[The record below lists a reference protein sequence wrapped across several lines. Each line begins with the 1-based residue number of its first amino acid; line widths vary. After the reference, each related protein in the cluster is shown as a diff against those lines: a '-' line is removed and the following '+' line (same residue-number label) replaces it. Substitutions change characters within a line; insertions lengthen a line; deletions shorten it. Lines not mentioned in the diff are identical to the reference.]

1 MTKRILVLMA
11 AGLIGA
17 ATVASAAPF
26 RVVTSFY
33 PMYVATLNLV
43 AGVEGVEVVN
53 LTQPFTGCLHDVQL
67 TPAEMVKLSG
77 ADALVINGAGMESFM
92 DKALEVVAKE
102 RVIEASD
109 GVELL
114 DDNAHVW
121 LSVSL
126 HLKQV
131 ENIAAGLERLDPAHA
146 AGYRANAAAYTA
158 KLEALRDRMREGL
171 RDLSRRD
178 IVTFHEAFPYFAKE
192 FNLKIAAVIEREPG
206 AEPSATEL
214 AETIDLVRASGV
226 KALFAEPQY
235 PARAAESIARESG
248 ARVYTLDPAVTGPM
262 DADAYIRIMDANL
275 RVLEEALK

>member
-114 DDNAHVW
+114 DENAHVW

>member
-92 DKALEVVAKE
+92 GKALEVVAKE

-114 DDNAHVW
+114 DENAHVW

>member
-1 MTKRILVLMA
+1 MKRLVILLLLVVL
-11 AGLIGA
+11 G
-17 ATVASAAPF
+17 VAVTPALAAPF

-33 PMYVATLNLV
+33 PMYIATLNLV
-43 AGVEGVEVVN
+43 AGAEGVEVVN
-53 LTQPFTGCLHDVQL
+53 LTEPFTGCLHDVQL
-67 TPAEMVKLSG
+67 TPAQLVKLSG
-77 ADALVINGAGMESFM
+77 ASALVINGAGMESFM

-102 RVIEASD
+102 RVIAASD

-114 DDNAHVW
+114 DDNSHVW
-121 LSVSL
+121 LSVTL

-146 AGYRANAAAYTA
+146 AVYRANAAAYTA
-158 KLEALRDRMREGL
+158 KLEALRGRMHEAL
-171 RDLSRRD
+171 RDVPQRD

-192 FNLKIAAVIEREPG
+192 FSLKIAAVIEREPG
-206 AEPSATEL
+206 TEPSAGEL
-214 AETIDLVRASGV
+214 AETIELVRASGV

-275 RVLEEALK
+275 GVLQEALK

>member
-11 AGLIGA
+11 AVLLIAAIPVGA
-17 ATVASAAPF
+17 ASF

-33 PMYVATLNLV
+33 PMYIVALNLT

-102 RVIEASD
+102 RVIDAGD

-131 ENIAAGLERLDPAHA
+131 ENIAAGLERLDVAHA
-146 AGYRANAAAYTA
+146 ALYRANAEAYTA

-192 FNLKIAAVIEREPG
+192 FDLKIAAVIEREPG
-206 AEPSATEL
+206 TEPSASEL

-235 PARAAESIARESG
+235 PGRAAESIARETG

-262 DADAYIRIMDANL
+262 DADAYIRTMDANL